1 MFKFIKRHVLIL
13 HSIFLIL
20 MLGIPFLLYYFAH
33 AGATVDVI
41 YLLLLMAIVMLF
53 AMVF

>member
-1 MFKFIKRHVLIL
+1 MFKFIKRHLLIL
-13 HSIFLIL
+13 HSAFLIL

-41 YLLLLMAIVMLF
+41 YLILVMAVVMLLTI
-53 AMVF
+53 VF